1 MPNLPWSESQ
11 SLVWSLVPLVEMDSP
26 RELYESFDEQVGKAL
41 AEMIDS
47 DPKVWIEFLAA
58 PKANGGLGVHL
69 PGVYHKQLYDY

>member
-1 MPNLPWSESQ
+1 MANYA
-11 SLVWSLVPLVEMDSP
+11 PLVEMDSP

-47 DPKVWIEFLAA
+47 DPKVCIEFLEA

-69 PGVYHKQLYDY
+69 PGVYHKQLYDYSRYST